1 MLIDFHSHFLP
12 KIDDGSRS
20 VEESLNILDIM
31 ASSGVDTIVATP
43 HFYCTER
50 SVESFLEKRT
60 AAYEQLVPKLR
71 PEHPQIRFG
80 AEVLYDHSLVNYEK
94 LPELC
99 IDGTSWLLLE
109 MPYTDLT
116 DKIIDGVASIT
127 ERGDVKVF
135 IAHIERYLNFTSMK
149 RLEQLM
155 RLDVLGQIN
164 AKSLTAFMS
173 KRRCMK
179 LIEHGYVHVLGS
191 DFHRI
196 GRGDVTVDVGYG
208 IITGNKKFDDFAD
221 YAESN
226 GKKILADEPLGSIL

>member
-20 VEESLNILDIM
+20 IDESLQILDIM
-31 ASSGVDTIVATP
+31 AKGGIDTIVATP
-43 HFYCTER
+43 HFYCTEQ
-50 SVESFLEKRT
+50 SVESFLENRT
-60 AAYEQLVPKLR
+60 KAYEELKPNLR
-71 PEHPQIRFG
+71 PEHPDIHFG

-94 LPELC
+94 LPQLC
-99 IDGTSWLLLE
+99 IEGTNWLLLE
-109 MPYTDLT
+109 MPYTDLD
-116 DKIIDGVASIT
+116 DKIINGVASIT

-155 RLDVLGQIN
+155 RLEVLGQIN
-164 AKSLTAFMS
+164 AKSLTSFMS

-191 DFHRI
+191 DYHRI
-196 GRGDVTVDVGYG
+196 GRGDVTVDIGYN
-208 IITGNKKFDDFAD
+208 IITGNKKFDDFAE
-221 YAESN
+221 YAENN
-226 GKKILADEPLGSIL
+226 GRKILADEPLGSII